1 VFVVGRPFQPRP
13 MFVSKARELNQDI
26 KTQKSALVEFV
37 PSITVRKE
45 LLSRINRIYFRIL
58 FSKTHDH

>member
-13 MFVSKARELNQDI
+13 TFVSKAMELNQDI

-45 LLSRINRIYFRIL
+45 LLSRIN
-58 FSKTHDH
+58 